1 MAVCWISVLSFG
13 LAIAELRPRSSA
25 FDLDLDE
32 EPEFRRRTFFQNEGL
47 ESELEDEV
55 SLSW

>member
-1 MAVCWISVLSFG
+1 MLSFG
-13 LAIAELRPRSSA
+13 LAIAELRLRSSA

-32 EPEFRRRTFFQNEGL
+32 EAEFRRSTFFQKEGL